1 MRYRIVIAI
10 SVLLIFNVSSLSAQ
24 RVLYCAPAEDR
35 FTLRVELAGR
45 AGSYYWVQT
54 AKKVGSR
61 EELQFEIY
69 DERMKPVNTVPFLSF
84 SDTALKE
91 YLVFSESYFEQLALV
106 AGPGP
111 KTTKVLVKRYD
122 PGGSAWGEARR
133 VASFPFIESGNSFL
147 LVRSADRTRIL
158 LLGFESLTSSA
169 PRLHAILFDQDWRTL
184 YDRVYHHPYITQ
196 PMIQD
201 DFTNYPLENYD
212 KGPVKLANNGQW
224 LMESPSRTNLNYLLF
239 HFNAEDTGV
248 SYKEMNLPPSST
260 MEDVDLSISNERE
273 EASAAVLST
282 LHYDVLK
289 NVRVV
294 HYSMHGKSFDFD
306 SSYRL
311 STLISGKIKEDN
323 VVKESFMAVP
333 GNGFL
338 LLKEY
343 GRPFTDWYEEGTLY
357 TDEQWDPAFLFA
369 ENNIPDNGVRRPVL
383 RDGYAKYRTLGP
395 LGGSHERGDLGLF
408 YFPSSRGDSAWSG
421 MISKEQVTELNSPNL
436 SYLMVPVRNKL
447 FFLYNSFFRGEDP
460 YATTTILDHRGELLP
475 EAGVLFWK
483 FKKTNLHFQQS
494 RQISEEEVVIPYDN
508 YYRRN
513 GFAIVHF

>member
-1 MRYRIVIAI
+1 MRYRIAI
-10 SVLLIFNVSSLSAQ
+10 GFSLALICSSSLLPAQ

-54 AKKVGSR
+54 AKKVGSQ
-61 EELQFEIY
+61 EKLQFEIY
-69 DERMKPVNTVPFLSF
+69 DERMKAVNTIPFSF
-84 SDTALKE
+84 SDTAFKE
-91 YLVFSESYFEQLALV
+91 YLLFGESYFEQMALV
-106 AGPGP
+106 AGPTP
-111 KTTKVLVKRYD
+111 NTTSVLVKRYD
-122 PGGSAWGEARR
+122 PGGSTWGDARL
-133 VASFPFIESGNSFL
+133 VGFLPFAESGNSFL
-147 LVRSADRTRIL
+147 LVRSADRSRIL
-158 LLGFESLTSSA
+158 LLGFESMKASA
-169 PRLHAILFDQDWRTL
+169 PRLHAVLFDQDWRTL
-184 YDRVYHHPYITQ
+184 YDRVYRHPYITQ
-196 PMIQD
+196 PMIQE

-224 LMESPSRTNLNYLLF
+224 LMEAPSRTNRNYLLF
-239 HFNAEDTGV
+239 HFNAEDSGV
-248 SYKEMNLPPSST
+248 AYKEMQLPSSST
-260 MEDVDLSISNERE
+260 MEDVDLSISNERG

-282 LHYDVLK
+282 FHYDALK

-294 HYSMHGKSFDFD
+294 HYSMNSRSFDFD

-311 STLISGKIKEDN
+311 STLASGKVKEDN
-323 VVKESFMAVP
+323 VIKESFMAVP
-333 GNGFL
+333 GNGFM

-343 GRPFTDWYEEGTLY
+343 GRPFTDWYEEETAY
-357 TDEQWDPAFLFA
+357 ADEQWDPAYLFA
-369 ENNIPDNGVRRPVL
+369 ENNIPNNGVSLPAL
-383 RDGYAKYRTLGP
+383 RDGYAKYRTLGA

-408 YFPSSRGDSAWSG
+408 YFPSNQGDTAWSG

-508 YYRRN
+508 NFRRN
-513 GFAIVHF
+513 GFAIVRF